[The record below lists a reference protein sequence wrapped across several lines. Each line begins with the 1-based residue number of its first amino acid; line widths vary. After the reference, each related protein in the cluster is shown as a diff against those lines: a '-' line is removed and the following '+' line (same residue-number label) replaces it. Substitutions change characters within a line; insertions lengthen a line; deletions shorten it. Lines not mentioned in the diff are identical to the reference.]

1 MGNIVTVSVSRVSI
15 NVRRLQV
22 ILIGNMKTSGS
33 LCECGY
39 RDGDIYV
46 QLMVLSF
53 NDVDTAGCDF

>member
-46 QLMVLSF
+46 QLSKSLHSAEACVL
-53 NDVDTAGCDF
+53 ACM